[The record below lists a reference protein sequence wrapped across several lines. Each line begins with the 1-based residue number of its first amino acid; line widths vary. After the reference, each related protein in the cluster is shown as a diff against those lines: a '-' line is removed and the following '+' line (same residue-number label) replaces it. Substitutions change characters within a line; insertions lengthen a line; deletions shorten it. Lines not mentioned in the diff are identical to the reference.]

1 MILSLE
7 MVFGGLGG
15 FLFLGETLTLR
26 ETAGVLAMTAG
37 VFLSQIE
44 SPAVVS
50 FAKNKDTGH
59 AR

>member
-1 MILSLE
+1 

-26 ETAGVLAMTAG
+26 ETIGVIAMTIG

-44 SPAVVS
+44 SPAVL
-50 FAKNKDTGH
+50 ALKKRDK
-59 AR
+59 